1 MTNCEEE
8 ALRRT
13 IWSDVLFTA
22 AILAGAP
29 ALAHRFFGIRMVQ
42 WPLPVTDLSWV
53 NEPLWWSLAA
63 VLTIAGAVVGR
74 AAVSTETRERAD
86 LVR

>member
-1 MTNCEEE
+1 M
-8 ALRRT
+8 RRT
-13 IWSDVLFTA
+13 IWSDVMFTA

-29 ALAHRFFGIRMVQ
+29 ALAHRLFGIRMVQ
-42 WPLPVTDLSWV
+42 WPLPATDLSWV
-53 NEPLWWSLAA
+53 NEPVWWTLAA

-74 AAVSTETRERAD
+74 AAVGTETGERAD

>member
-1 MTNCEEE
+1 M
-8 ALRRT
+8 RRT

-29 ALAHRFFGIRMVQ
+29 ALAHRLFGIRMLQ
-42 WPLPVTDLSWV
+42 WPLPPTDLSWV
-53 NEPLWWSLAA
+53 NEPFWWALAV

-74 AAVSTETRERAD
+74 ASVRTDTQERAD
-86 LVR
+86 FVR